1 MMTTTNFRISP
12 SRLNYNLGGCHRCF
26 AEALNGEKWPDRPFP
41 GIFSRLDRQQR
52 DYYDGKPTSVI
63 DPSLPA
69 GVIRNAKGVMS
80 QPFQHNGATLTI
92 KGTLDAIAEFDD
104 GRICVVDF
112 KSSIPN
118 EYLGE
123 RYRPQLSA
131 YQWALTNPQRSEP
144 RDVAGLGLLIVCP
157 EAMTDTDQGVASLV
171 STTWIPVPYDDD
183 WFTSL
188 LRHICDIAVDPA
200 SAESDPRCDWCDLRD
215 QLAA

>member
-26 AEALNGEKWPDRPFP
+26 AEALNGETWPSRPFP

-80 QPFQHNGATLTI
+80 QPFEHNGVTLTI
-92 KGTLDAIAEFDD
+92 KGTLDAIAELDD
-104 GRICVVDF
+104 GRIYVVDF

-118 EYLGE
+118 EDLAD

-131 YQWALTNPQRSEP
+131 YHWALTRPAKTEPQEVST
-144 RDVAGLGLLIVCP
+144 LGLLIVCP
-157 EAMTDTDQGVASLV
+157 EAMADTNQGLAQLV
-171 STTWIPVPYDDD
+171 STTWIEIDYDET
-183 WFTSL
+183 WFTNL
-188 LRHICDIAVDPA
+188 LKEICGIAADPA
-200 SAESDPRCDWCDLRD
+200 SAESDADCEWCGLRD
-215 QLAA
+215 QLRT